1 MAQRSVRRWHA
12 GAVAAV
18 AAGLLL
24 SACSSSSTDSA
35 SSTTAATGGGST
47 STTAG
52 GSSGSTPGS
61 TPDGSGSARPLRIM
75 VTNDDGYMGVGL
87 DKVVEGLRTLP
98 DVEVVVVAPATD
110 RTGTGPSTTDVPLTA
125 TDVTTLSGYPAKAVA
140 GFPADTVIWAVDEGG
155 LDEKPDAIVSGINI
169 GQNLGP
175 VVDLSGTVGAAR
187 AAGSRGI
194 PALAAS
200 QGLATEPDWD
210 AGVEL
215 VLAWVTEHR
224 EELLAGGDDTPAT
237 VENLNVPSCATGTL
251 QELVEVPF
259 ATDAAG
265 RNVLASDV
273 DCTGTPADPADDV
286 DAFNAG
292 FPSLSDIT
300 PG

>member
-1 MAQRSVRRWHA
+1 MAQRSIRRRRA
-12 GAVAAV
+12 GAVAAI
-18 AAGLLL
+18 AAALLL
-24 SACSSSSTDSA
+24 GACSSSTE
-35 SSTTAATGGGST
+35 SSTSSTAAGAS
-47 STTAG
+47 TAG
-52 GSSGSTPGS
+52 SSTPGGTAGTS
-61 TPDGSGSARPLRIM
+61 SGTTPGTTAERPLRIM
-75 VTNDDGYMGVGL
+75 VTNDDGYTGVGL

-125 TDVTTLSGYPAKAVA
+125 TDVTTISGYPAKAVA

-155 LDEKPDAIVSGINI
+155 LDEKPDVVVSGINI

-200 QGLATEPDWD
+200 QGLGAEPDWD
-210 AGVEL
+210 SGVEL
-215 VLAWVTEHR
+215 VLAWITEHR
-224 EELLAGGDDTPAT
+224 AELLAGSDETPAV
-237 VENLNVPSCATGTL
+237 VENLNIPTCTTGTL

-265 RNVLASDV
+265 RNVLESDT
-273 DCTGTPADPADDV
+273 DCDGDPAAPADDV
-286 DAFNAG
+286 DAFING
-292 FPSLSDIT
+292 FPSISIIT
-300 PG
+300 PTG